1 MARARKSHDT
11 GKEEVKSSRAKLEP
25 AYSSRSV
32 DRFVVYADLQREG
45 DPYARVLSSTSWPS
59 MRRAISLIC

>member
-25 AYSSRSV
+25 AYSGKV
-32 DRFVVYADLQREG
+32 GEQ
-45 DPYARVLSSTSWPS
+45 ARGIRGSAA
-59 MRRAISLIC
+59 RG